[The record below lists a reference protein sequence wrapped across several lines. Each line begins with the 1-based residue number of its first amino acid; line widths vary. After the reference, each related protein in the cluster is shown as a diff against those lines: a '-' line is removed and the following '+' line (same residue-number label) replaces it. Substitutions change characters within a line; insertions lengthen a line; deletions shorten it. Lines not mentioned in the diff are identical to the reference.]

1 MQDYQILA
9 DLFGRYHEK
18 SAGNPDEMACKPCK
32 ENWREF
38 SIRREGESKMS
49 LDAIEKVTE
58 IEQQM
63 RELRANADAQVQKVK
78 ADAER
83 DGQARLVQARAAA
96 AEEGKARVYAVV
108 MKSPVLFGWLAQFG
122 GRIRIE
128 KPASLAQEYRAY
140 LEDIVA
146 AYE

>member
-1 MQDYQILA
+1 
-9 DLFGRYHEK
+9 
-18 SAGNPDEMACKPCK
+18 
-32 ENWREF
+32 
-38 SIRREGESKMS
+38 MS

-96 AEEGKARVYAVV
+96 AEEGQGADESGRKPRCT
-108 MKSPVLFGWLAQFG
+108 KSGGDSAQCRERGRHLAETAEQRLEEAAEFYCRKG
-122 GRIRIE
+122 CE
-128 KPASLAQEYRAY
+128 SLRWQ
-140 LEDIVA
+140 L
-146 AYE
+146 

>member
-1 MQDYQILA
+1 
-9 DLFGRYHEK
+9 
-18 SAGNPDEMACKPCK
+18 
-32 ENWREF
+32 
-38 SIRREGESKMS
+38 MS

-96 AEEGKARVYAVV
+96 AEEGKAL
-108 MKSPVLFGWLAQFG
+108 MKKYQSLEAIREATEEDLAQTDSMSPQAARSVYRFF
-122 GRIRIE
+122 RE
-128 KPASLAQEYRAY
+128 KERENQPS
-140 LEDIVA
+140 D
-146 AYE
+146 

>member
-83 DGQARLVQARAAA
+83 DGQARFVQARAAA
-96 AEEGKARVYAVV
+96 AEEGKARCTKSGGDSAQCKERGRHLAENGGAAVGGSCGVYCR
-108 MKSPVLFGWLAQFG
+108 KGC
-122 GRIRIE
+122 E
-128 KPASLAQEYRAY
+128 SLRWQ
-140 LEDIVA
+140 L
-146 AYE
+146 

>member
-58 IEQQM
+58 I
-63 RELRANADAQVQKVK
+63 DASFAKDVF
-78 ADAER
+78 
-83 DGQARLVQARAAA
+83 
-96 AEEGKARVYAVV
+96 EGEGAVV
-108 MKSPVLFGWLAQFG
+108 KKGKKTFRKVTIS
-122 GRIRIE
+122 
-128 KPASLAQEYRAY
+128 
-140 LEDIVA
+140 
-146 AYE
+146 